1 MWWSIL
7 RNCVIFKTMYEN
19 WLSIFLA
26 VIPAIIL
33 LIVIYRKDR
42 FSAEPVGQLAKAF
55 ALGVASVFAS
65 FLVSIPLGTLGF
77 YVDEPVSVGDC
88 VRISLFGA
96 ALPEELAKLFML
108 WLAVR
113 KNRYFDEKMDGIV
126 YSVCV
131 ALGFAATENIM
142 YLIGLKGEE
151 LYSLAISRGLCSVPG
166 HFGFGVLMGYYYSL
180 VKFND
185 DRKFRSLVLI
195 APVLAHTA
203 FNTVLF
209 VMDLTPMLYSVLE
222 IGFVLICVGLWRNG
236 NKKIAAH
243 IAADKEVMGAVGVV
257 EVDGGNVAGNV
268 GEGVKNDGGIDEN
281 LIES

>member
-1 MWWSIL
+1 
-7 RNCVIFKTMYEN
+7 MYEN
-19 WLSIFLA
+19 WLSIVLA
-26 VIPAIIL
+26 VIPVIIL

-55 ALGVASVFAS
+55 ALGIASVFAS

-151 LYSLAISRGLCSVPG
+151 LYSLAVSRGLCSVPG

-222 IGFVLICVGLWRNG
+222 IGFVLICLGLWRNG
-236 NKKIAAH
+236 NKKISAH
-243 IAADKEVMGAVGVV
+243 IAADKEVVGAVGVV
-257 EVDGGNVAGNV
+257 EVDGGNLAGNV
-268 GEGVKNDGGIDEN
+268 GDGVKNDGGIDEN
-281 LIES
+281 LIEN

>member
-1 MWWSIL
+1 
-7 RNCVIFKTMYEN
+7 MYEN

-26 VIPAIIL
+26 VIPVIIL

-126 YSVCV
+126 YSLCV

-185 DRKFRSLVLI
+185 DRKLRSLVLI

-209 VMDLTPMLYSVLE
+209 VMDLTPMLYSALE

-236 NKKIAAH
+236 NNKIAAH

-257 EVDGGNVAGNV
+257 EVDGGNLAGNV

-281 LIES
+281 LIEN

>member
-19 WLSIFLA
+19 WFSIFLA
-26 VIPAIIL
+26 VIPVIIL

-42 FSAEPVGQLAKAF
+42 FSVEPVAQLAKAF

-151 LYSLAISRGLCSVPG
+151 LYSLAVSRGLCSVPG

-185 DRKFRSLVLI
+185 DKKFRSLVLI

-222 IGFVLICVGLWRNG
+222 TGFVLICVGLWRNG
-236 NKKIAAH
+236 NKKIATH
-243 IAADKEVMGAVGVV
+243 IAADKEVMGTVGVV
-257 EVDGGNVAGNV
+257 EVDAGNVAENV

-281 LIES
+281 LIEN

>member
-7 RNCVIFKTMYEN
+7 RNCVIFKIMYEN

-151 LYSLAISRGLCSVPG
+151 LYSLAVSRGLCSVPG

-180 VKFND
+180 VKFNGD
-185 DRKFRSLVLI
+185 KKFRSLVLI

-209 VMDLTPMLYSVLE
+209 VMDLTPMLYSALE

-257 EVDGGNVAGNV
+257 EVNGGSVTGNV
-268 GEGVKNDGGIDEN
+268 GEGVKNGVDIDEN
-281 LIES
+281 LIEN